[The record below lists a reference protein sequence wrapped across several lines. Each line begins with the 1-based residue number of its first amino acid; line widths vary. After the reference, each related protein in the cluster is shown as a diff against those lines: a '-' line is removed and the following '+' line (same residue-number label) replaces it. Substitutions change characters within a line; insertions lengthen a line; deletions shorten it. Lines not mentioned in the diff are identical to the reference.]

1 MLQTLPVRGWS
12 VEAEPVL
19 RCGLAATKLHV
30 RDGDDDTVVRT
41 ASHISGL
48 VEEARLPDRVRE
60 RSLAVFAALADAEGR
75 LHRRPAEQVHFHEV
89 GGIDAIADVVGP
101 CIAPEL
107 PGVAEVPAPT
117 VTTGTGMVR
126 ACPGL
131 LPKHGSTL
139 FEKYVW

>member
-89 GGIDAIADVVGP
+89 GGIDAIVDVVGT
-101 CIAPEL
+101 CIALEL
-107 PGVAEVPAPT
+107 LGVDEVNASTVPT
-117 VTTGTGMVR
+117 VTASGR
-126 ACPGL
+126 ASGRARRCQNGRI
-131 LPKHGSTL
+131 SA
-139 FEKYVW
+139 VA

>member
-48 VEEARLPDRVRE
+48 VDEARLPARVRE
-60 RSLAVFAALADAEGR
+60 RSLAVFAALSDAVGR
-75 LHRRPAEQVHFHEV
+75 LHRRPAAQVHFPGAGGIAALLAV
-89 GGIDAIADVVGP
+89 GG
-101 CIAPEL
+101 
-107 PGVAEVPAPT
+107 
-117 VTTGTGMVR
+117 
-126 ACPGL
+126 
-131 LPKHGSTL
+131 
-139 FEKYVW
+139 